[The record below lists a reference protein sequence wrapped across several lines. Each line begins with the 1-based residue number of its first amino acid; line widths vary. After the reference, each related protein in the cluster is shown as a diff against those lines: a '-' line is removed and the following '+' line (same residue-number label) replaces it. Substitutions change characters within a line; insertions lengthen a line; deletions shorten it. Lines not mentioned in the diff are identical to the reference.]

1 MDGLPDP
8 AEKAD
13 ILVVDD
19 EPDVARIIS
28 INLDMAGYDVR
39 VAYNGRE
46 ALQEVEKQKPD
57 CILLD
62 IMMPEIDGWEVLRVL
77 KSDPDTEDIP
87 VIVVTARSTDVDR
100 IKGFSGGAVEYIT
113 KPFDPTDLMQQVER
127 ALKPRDEEEEE
138 ERRRDRISKL
148 QLSTIY
154 DITEALISTLEIDE
168 VLEIIAEKLLLLF
181 DLNLCAI
188 SLLDGSGRNLRLA
201 CGRSTS
207 SLSAGDM
214 ALLSFPVAQLESLMS
229 LNPFLSGPQ
238 PVSLNDFMHGGSGAV
253 LGLLRSLYLLPL
265 RAKGKFTGIISLGKN
280 TNTQFS
286 EEERDL
292 FTAIGNEAAM
302 AIENTRLYDNL
313 RYDEEI
319 HRELLQRV
327 ITAQEDE
334 RRRVAIELHDGIV
347 QNIVSALFRLQLC
360 SARLGEVPEEV
371 RSALGE
377 AQEIVNASVTEI
389 RRIIA
394 GLRPTMLD
402 DLGLVAALERYIQS
416 LQMESRLAIK
426 IEVKGQDIPA
436 LSLEA
441 ETILFRIAQEGLNN
455 IIKHAACGKAILS
468 IEVDD
473 GDLLLKIEDDGV
485 GFDMSALQKR
495 STHSFGL
502 VGMRERAQT
511 LAGMLEVDSSPG
523 EGAKITAR
531 FPLNSVEKEEQDG

>member
-1 MDGLPDP
+1 MPDP
-8 AEKAD
+8 LRKAD

-28 INLDMAGYDVR
+28 INLDMADYGVR

-62 IMMPEIDGWEVLRVL
+62 IMMPEIDGWQVLRVL
-77 KSDPDTEDIP
+77 KSDPDTENIP

-113 KPFDPTDLMQQVER
+113 KPFDPGDLLQHVER
-127 ALKPRDEEEEE
+127 ALRPRDAEEEE
-138 ERRRDRISKL
+138 ERRKDRISRL

-168 VLEIIAEKLLLLF
+168 VLEIIAEKLLILF

-201 CGRSTS
+201 CGRSTA
-207 SLSAGDM
+207 SLSPGDM
-214 ALLSFPVAQLESLMS
+214 ALLSFPMTRLETLMPQ
-229 LNPFLSGPQ
+229 NPFLSGPQ
-238 PVSLNDFMHGGSGAV
+238 SISVNSFMAGGSGNV
-253 LGLLRSLYLLPL
+253 LGRLRSLHLLPL
-265 RAKGKFTGIISLGKN
+265 RAKGEFTGVIALGRN
-280 TNTQFS
+280 GITHFAD
-286 EEERDL
+286 EERDL
-292 FTAIGNEAAM
+292 LTAIGNEAAM

-360 SARLGEVPEEV
+360 SARLGDASEEV
-371 RSALGE
+371 RSALSE
-377 AQEIVNASVTEI
+377 SQEIVNESVIEI

-402 DLGLVAALERYIQS
+402 DLGLVVALERYIQS
-416 LQMESRLAIK
+416 LQMETKLSIK
-426 IEVKGQDIPA
+426 IEVKGDDTPA
-436 LSLEA
+436 LSPEA
-441 ETILFRIAQEGLNN
+441 ETTIFRIAQEGLNN
-455 IIKHAACGKAILS
+455 IIKHSDCSNAVLS
-468 IEVDD
+468 IGLENGHLLLVIQDD
-473 GDLLLKIEDDGV
+473 GAGFDLLG
-485 GFDMSALQKR
+485 LQKR

-511 LAGMLEVDSSPG
+511 LGGLLEVDSSPG
-523 EGAKITAR
+523 EGATITAR
-531 FPLNSVEKEEQDG
+531 FPLASVQKEEQNGKED